1 MINAKSAVRFS
12 SLVVAVAA
20 VVALAAPANA
30 ASGNIECPSSACVQ
44 VAGGLGDAYALA
56 PDNQGAVYVTYGEG
70 VLRKVT
76 LATGAV
82 STVATGLGNLRGLA
96 VSGGSAY
103 VASFDGTL
111 QQVNL
116 ATGSHRTI
124 ASGLPSLFGVG
135 RYGNTTYVTDGDGR
149 LVAVPDGGSARV
161 VATVGFSLGVAF
173 DAAGHA
179 YTASMG
185 ANEIVRTDLATGA
198 TRSLAEVDYEP
209 TSISVGSDGLV
220 YFEVGDEAVR
230 LNPATGVQSNV
241 GEIDGV
247 NGFDFALAT
256 SGNAY
261 EVYDGELWQINDLIG
276 R

>member
-1 MINAKSAVRFS
+1 MVNSNSAVRFS
-12 SLVVAVAA
+12 SLALAVAA
-20 VVALAAPANA
+20 VVALAAPADA
-30 ASGNIECPSSACVQ
+30 ASANVDCPSSACVQ
-44 VAGGLGDAYALA
+44 VASGLGDAYALA

-76 LATGAV
+76 LATGSV

-116 ATGSHRTI
+116 TTGSHRTL
-124 ASGLPSLFGVG
+124 ASGLSSLFGVG
-135 RYGNTTYVTDGDGR
+135 RYGNTTYATDGQGR
-149 LVAVPDGGSARV
+149 LIAVPDGGSAHV
-161 VATVGFSLGVAF
+161 VATVGFSVGIAF
-173 DAAGHA
+173 DAAGNA

-185 ANEIVRTDLATGA
+185 ANEIVRTDVATGA
-198 TRSLAEVDYEP
+198 TRSLAEADYEP

-220 YFEVGDEAVR
+220 YFEVGGEVVR
-230 LNPATGVQSNV
+230 LNPITGVESNV
-241 GEIDGV
+241 TELENI
-247 NGFDFALAT
+247 NGFEFALAT

-261 EVYDGELWQINDLIG
+261 EVYDDVLWQINDLIG